1 MGSLFYLIL
10 AGLFG
15 GFVAGLVGIG
25 GGIVYVFIIPM
36 ALDYLGVP
44 LLEVPQYTIANSIF
58 AIFCA
63 SIVANYINIKSSN
76 FFWKEVLIIGALGV
90 VSSTLAVRY
99 IVNTPYYSIYTF
111 NIILIILL
119 VYMLYSTILSAKK
132 VIFSPLESLKSWKL
146 GFVGIAGGAISALS
160 GLGGG
165 VLIIPILNSLMHV
178 DIRKAGSIS
187 LGVISITSF
196 FITLVNLFETPR
208 VTFEF
213 NYAHGYII
221 YPVVFFLSIGVLV
234 GSPLGVKASKKLSPT
249 KISYIYGLFLFI
261 VIIKKI
267 YEIIQYS

>member
-1 MGSLFYLIL
+1 MGSLFYLLL

-15 GFVAGLVGIG
+15 GFIAGLVGIG
-25 GGIVYVFIIPM
+25 GGIIYVFIIPM
-36 ALDYLGVP
+36 ALFYLGVP

-58 AIFCA
+58 AIFC
-63 SIVANYINIKSSN
+63 SSLIANFINIKSGN
-76 FFWKEVLIIGALGV
+76 FFWKEVFIIGFLGII
-90 VSSTLAVRY
+90 SSTLTIKY
-99 IVNTPYYSIYTF
+99 IVNTPNYSIYTF

-119 VYMLYSTILSAKK
+119 IYMLYSTILSAKK
-132 VIFSPLESLKSWKL
+132 VYFSPLESLKGWKL
-146 GFVGIAGGAISALS
+146 SFVGIAGGVVSALS

-165 VLIIPILNSLMHV
+165 VIIIPILNSLMHV

-196 FITLVNLFETPR
+196 FITLVNLFESPR
-208 VTFEF
+208 VIFQY
-213 NYAHGYII
+213 NYAQGYII
-221 YPVVFFLSIGVLV
+221 YPVVFFLSLGGLV
-234 GSPLGVKASKKLSPT
+234 GTPLGVKTAKKISQT